1 MPDWLYHLPLG
12 WMGLVVVAGTA
23 AVTAAVY
30 AVAMALGRRGFAPTL
45 KAVSPVTLTPLAV
58 IFALIVAFLA
68 SQVWTDV
75 QHANAAVAREASA
88 LREVVVL
95 AATFPSDTESRVR
108 ALVRRHIEDAVQREW
123 PAMARQEA
131 TLTMVSSEAGAIVEL
146 TIAIQPQ
153 NETQTLARREMLR
166 AMQDANGARR
176 DRIVISQSTVHW
188 IKWVVVVLLAVLI
201 FFTIAFVHIDNRA
214 TAAITMA
221 IFATAV
227 ASCIVLVASHNRP
240 FTGQVSVGPDLLL
253 QVMP

>member
-1 MPDWLYHLPLG
+1 MPEWLYHLPLG
-12 WMGLVVVAGTA
+12 WMSLVVFAGTA
-23 AVTAAVY
+23 VVTAAVY
-30 AVAMALGRRGFAPTL
+30 AVAIALRGRGLAPTL
-45 KAVSPVTLTPLAV
+45 KAVSPSTLTPLAV

-68 SQVWTDV
+68 SQVWTDM
-75 QHANAAVAREASA
+75 QRANAAVAREASA

-146 TIAIQPQ
+146 TISIEPQ
-153 NETQTLARREMLR
+153 NETQALARREMLR

-176 DRIVISQSTVHW
+176 DRIVISQSNIHW
-188 IKWVVVVLLAVLI
+188 IKWAVVVLLAVLI
-201 FFTIAFVHIDNRA
+201 LLTLAFVHIDKRA

-227 ASCIVLVASHNRP
+227 ASSIVLVASHNRP
-240 FTGQVSVGPDLLL
+240 FTGQVSVGPDLLM